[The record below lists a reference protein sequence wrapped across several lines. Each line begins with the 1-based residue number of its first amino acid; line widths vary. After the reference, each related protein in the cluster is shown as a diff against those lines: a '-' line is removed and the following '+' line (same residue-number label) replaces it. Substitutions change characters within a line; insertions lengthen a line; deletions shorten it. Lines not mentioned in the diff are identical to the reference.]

1 MKNEEKKYANCAQC
15 PFARAKKFC
24 STADGKHLLVCPT
37 VDTEN
42 IVGTVTTLLEENGDM
57 DFFLT
62 SLNFGGRKIT
72 RLVETIEFAK
82 EMNFTRLGLAFCAGL
97 AQEAK
102 IIGSVFEA
110 YGFEVVS
117 AICKVGRTTLSDFS
131 LNENGTCKAKGV
143 LCNPVMQAQLM
154 NDAQTE
160 YNVVVG
166 LCVGHDSLFMKYA
179 KAMSTV
185 LVAKD
190 RVLGHNPLAAVYTID
205 SFYSHIKKP
214 QPELS

>member
-1 MKNEEKKYANCAQC
+1 MKSEEKKYAHCAHC
-15 PFARAKKFC
+15 PFPRPKKFC
-24 STADGKHLLVCPT
+24 STADGKHLAVCPT
-37 VDTEN
+37 VDVEN
-42 IVGTVTTLLEENGDM
+42 IVSTVTGLLEENGDM

-72 RLVETIEFAK
+72 RLMETIEFAK

-102 IIGSVFEA
+102 IIGSLFEA

-117 AICKVGRTTLSDFS
+117 VICKVGRATLPDYS
-131 LNENGTCKAKGV
+131 LNEDGRCKAQGV

-154 NDAQTE
+154 NEAQTE

-179 KAMSTV
+179 NAMSTV

-190 RVLGHNPLAAVYTID
+190 RVLGHNPLAAIYTID
-205 SFYSHIKKP
+205 SFYSHLKKP
-214 QPELS
+214 PIAES